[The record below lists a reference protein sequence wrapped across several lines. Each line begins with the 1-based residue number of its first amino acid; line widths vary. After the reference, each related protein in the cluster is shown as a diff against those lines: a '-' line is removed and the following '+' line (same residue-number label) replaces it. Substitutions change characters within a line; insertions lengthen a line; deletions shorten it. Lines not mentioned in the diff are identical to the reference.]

1 MKYIITEDQL
11 NKVKEKILKLQFS
24 VFNNDW
30 DLLQKFINRRG
41 NPPYIIDGDVGLS
54 ERKDIVSLG
63 SLVEVKGFLDLSFS
77 QIESLGN
84 LTSVD
89 GDFDLRFTPI
99 KSLGNLT
106 SVGGS
111 LFLMKTQIEDLG
123 NLISVDW
130 RLNLFDT
137 PIESLGKLTYVG
149 GDLLLRNTPISKKY
163 TRKQISDMVEV
174 GGGIT
179 L

>member
-11 NKVKEKILKLQFS
+11 DRIKDDILTIPYS
-24 VFNNDW
+24 AFNNNW
-30 DLLQKFINRRG
+30 DVLQKFLNKRG
-41 NPPYIIDGDVGLS
+41 NPPYILRGSVELS

-84 LTSVD
+84 LTYVD
-89 GDFDLRFTPI
+89 GYFDLRFTPI

-106 SVGGS
+106 SVEGS
-111 LFLMKTQIEDLG
+111 LFLMRTPIEDLG
-123 NLISVDW
+123 NLTSVGS
-130 RLNLFDT
+130 RLNLTDSS
-137 PIESLGKLTYVG
+137 IESLGKLTYVG

>member
-11 NKVKEKILKLQFS
+11 DRIKDEILTIPYS
-24 VFNNDW
+24 AFNNNW
-30 DLLQKFINRRG
+30 DVLQKFLNKRG
-41 NPPYIIDGDVGLS
+41 NPPYILRGDVDLS

-63 SLVEVKGFLDLSFS
+63 SLVEVKGSLDLSFS

-89 GDFDLRFTPI
+89 GYFDLRFTPI

-106 SVGGS
+106 SVEGS
-111 LFLMKTQIEDLG
+111 LFLIRTPIEDLG
-123 NLISVDW
+123 NLTSVG
-130 RLNLFDT
+130 RLNLTDT
-137 PIESLGKLTYVG
+137 SIESLGKLTYVG

-163 TRKQISDMVEV
+163 TRQQIIDMVEV